1 MTKSALAIVLSAAG
15 ALAVIATSP
24 AAAQAQ
30 PDAEL
35 SAAKI
40 ARGETTTAIASLEIE
55 RQASPDD
62 PALLI
67 NLGIAYAHIGKEEKA
82 REMFDAALKSDQ
94 QIELETAD
102 GNATDSRRLARKAM
116 AMLERGEF
124 RTTTSRVAQRD

>member
-1 MTKSALAIVLSAAG
+1 MAKSAFAIALTAASS
-15 ALAVIATSP
+15 LAVIAASP

-35 SAAKI
+35 SAGKI

-55 RQASPDD
+55 RETSPND

-67 NLGIAYAHIGKEEKA
+67 NLGIAYAHMGKEAKA
-82 REMFDAALKSDQ
+82 REMFEAALKSDEQ
-94 QIELETAD
+94 LELETAD
-102 GNATDSRRLARKAM
+102 GNARDSRKLARKAI

-124 RTTTSRVAQRD
+124 RMTASRVAQRD